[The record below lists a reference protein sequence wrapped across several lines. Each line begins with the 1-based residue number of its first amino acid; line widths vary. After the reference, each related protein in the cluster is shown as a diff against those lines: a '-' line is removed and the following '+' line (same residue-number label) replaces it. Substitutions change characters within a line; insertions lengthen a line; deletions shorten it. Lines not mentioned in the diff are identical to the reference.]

1 MANNTQRCSHCG
13 VLLVVPQHA
22 RTIRCAIC
30 KTITSVAVVV
40 RPDNDPLHRVHC
52 HVRRA
57 TKWVKGL
64 ISQVSTQGMYP
75 GSGGYSNY
83 NNRPMTQLTYPAVH
97 GKKRALLIGVT
108 YRSRSYEL
116 QGSIN
121 DVECMRYFLRERFGF
136 PNDCILVLT
145 EDETDPNRIP
155 TKMNM
160 QAAMRWLVHDSQ
172 AGDSLVFHFSG
183 HGSQRRDVMGDE
195 IDGYDETLCPLDYE
209 TEGMLVDD
217 EINDTIVKPLTTGVM
232 LHAFIDA
239 CHSGTI
245 LDLPY
250 VCRMDRAGFCQW
262 EDHRRPEIANK
273 DTSGGLAI
281 SFSGCDDCQTSVD
294 TKALSGYTTTGAMT
308 FSFIQAVE
316 SEPGVTYGRLLAD
329 MRSVIRGAETGP
341 RINGPIASLL
351 KKVFR
356 SGLTQEPQLSSSEMF
371 DVYRKTFI
379 L

>member
-13 VLLVVPQHA
+13 VLLVVPRHA
-22 RTIRCAIC
+22 RIIRCAVC
-30 KTITSVAVVV
+30 QNITTVVV
-40 RPDNDPLHRVHC
+40 RPDHDPLNRVHC

-64 ISQVSTQGMYP
+64 IGQATTPTYP
-75 GSGGYSNY
+75 GGYSDY
-83 NNRPMTQLTYPAVH
+83 DRPMTLRPQPTYPAVH
-97 GKKRALLIGVT
+97 GKKRALLVGVS
-108 YRSRSYEL
+108 YRWRSYEL
-116 QGSIN
+116 KGSIN
-121 DVECMRYFLRERFGF
+121 DVNCMRYFLRERFQF
-136 PNDCILVLT
+136 PDDCILVLT
-145 EDETDPNRIP
+145 EDETDPTRIP

-209 TEGMLVDD
+209 SEGMLVDD
-217 EINDTIVKPLTTGVM
+217 EINNTIVRPLTTGVM

-250 VCRMDRAGFCQW
+250 VCRMNRAGFCQW
-262 EDHRRPEIANK
+262 EDHRRPEFARK
-273 DTSGGLAI
+273 GTSGGLAI
-281 SFSGCDDCQTSVD
+281 SFSGCDDNQTSVD

-308 FSFIQAVE
+308 FSFIQAAE
-316 SEPGVTYGRLLAD
+316 SEAGATYGRLLSN
-329 MRSVIRGAETGP
+329 MRSVIRDTDTGP
-341 RINGPIASLL
+341 GIKGPIASLL

-356 SGLTQEPQLSSSEMF
+356 SGLTQEPQLASSEMF